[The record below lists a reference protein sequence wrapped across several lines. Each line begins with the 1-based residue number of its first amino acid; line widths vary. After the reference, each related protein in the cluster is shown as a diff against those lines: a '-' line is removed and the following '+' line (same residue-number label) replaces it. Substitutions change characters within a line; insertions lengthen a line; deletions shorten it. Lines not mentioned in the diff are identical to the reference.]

1 MLTSTRLLF
10 SVIAGGLALLLSAC
24 GASTFLAVEP
34 ARSNG
39 PWVNGHPT
47 SVVSHPDSVY
57 VRAGFIRAD
66 DNELVFEV
74 AYLNYSDKPI
84 LIAPETFYYM
94 AVPDTLTDSTR
105 VPAQFFEA
113 RRLAANPEVR
123 LGQLQARLK
132 EQERKADNVS
142 WFEILTSAANLVED
156 VSSIKKKETDQ
167 QVVERE
173 ARHQSDQAY
182 FDNQRLDHAEQADHL
197 YTQATALEA
206 VVLRNNT
213 LAPGQGMRG
222 QVFFPRMDVARKLRV
237 VVFFDE
243 RPVQFTFNQTLRG
256 TRQYQPASTA
266 VAQTQPH

>member
-1 MLTSTRLLF
+1 MITSTRLF
-10 SVIAGGLALLLSAC
+10 SMLLTGMLALLLSAC

-34 ARSNG
+34 AQSNG

-57 VRAGFIRAD
+57 VRAGFIQAD

-84 LIAPETFYYM
+84 LIAPKTFYYM
-94 AVPDTLTDSTR
+94 AVPDTLADSTR
-105 VPAQFFEA
+105 VPTQFFEA
-113 RRLAANPEVR
+113 RRLAADPEVR
-123 LGQLQARLK
+123 LGQLQAKLK
-132 EQERKADNVS
+132 EHERKADNVS
-142 WFEILTSAANLVED
+142 WFEILTSAVNIAED

-167 QVVERE
+167 QIAERE
-173 ARHQSDQAY
+173 ARHQDSQAF

-197 YTQATALEA
+197 YSQTTALEV
-206 VVLRNNT
+206 VVLRKNT
-213 LAPGQGMRG
+213 LEPGQGLRG
-222 QVFFPRMDVARKLRV
+222 QVFFPRMDVARKLRL

-256 TRQYQPASTA
+256 TRQYQPAPAA

>member
-1 MLTSTRLLF
+1 MLS
-10 SVIAGGLALLLSAC
+10 AGGLALLLSAC

-34 ARSNG
+34 ANSNG

-57 VRAGFIRAD
+57 VRAGFLRAD

-94 AVPDTLTDSTR
+94 AVPDTLADSTR

-113 RRLAANPEVR
+113 RRLAADPEVR
-123 LGQLQARLK
+123 LVQLQARLK
-132 EQERKADNVS
+132 EQERKATNVS
-142 WFEILTSAANLVED
+142 WFEILTTVTDLAED

-167 QVVERE
+167 QVAERE
-173 ARHQSDQAY
+173 ARHQDNQAF
-182 FDNQRLDHAEQADHL
+182 FDNLRLDHAEQAQQL
-197 YTQATALEA
+197 YSQTTALEA
-206 VVLRNNT
+206 VVLRKNT
-213 LAPGQGMRG
+213 LAPGQGLRG
-222 QVFFPRMDVARKLRV
+222 QVFFPRLDVARKLRL

-243 RPVQFTFNQTLRG
+243 RPVQFTFTQALRS
-256 TRQYQPASTA
+256 TRQYQPAPAA
-266 VAQTQPH
+266 VAQTEPR

>member
-1 MLTSTRLLF
+1 MSLTG
-10 SVIAGGLALLLSAC
+10 VLALLLSAC

-34 ARSNG
+34 AQSNG

-47 SVVSHPDSVY
+47 SVVGHPDSVY

-84 LIAPETFYYM
+84 LIAPETFYYV
-94 AVPDTLTDSTR
+94 AVPDTLADSVA
-105 VPAQFFEA
+105 VPAGYFES
-113 RRLAANPEVR
+113 RRLAANPAVR

-132 EQERKADNVS
+132 EQDRKATNVS
-142 WFEILTSAANLVED
+142 WFEILTMVVNTAED

-167 QVVERE
+167 QIAERE
-173 ARHQSDQAY
+173 NRHESTRAT
-182 FDNQRLDHAEQADHL
+182 FDDQRLDHAEQADQL
-197 YTQATALEA
+197 YSQASVLES
-206 VVLRNNT
+206 VMLCRDT
-213 LAPGQGMRG
+213 LNPGEGRKG

-243 RPVQFTFNQTLRG
+243 RPVQFTFSQTLRG
-256 TRQYQPASTA
+256 TRQYQAAPAA

>member
-1 MLTSTRLLF
+1 MPTSTCLSF
-10 SVIAGGLALLLSAC
+10 NIVAGGLALLLSAC

-57 VRAGFIRAD
+57 VRASFIRAD
-66 DNELVFEV
+66 EHELVFEV
-74 AYLNYSDKPI
+74 AFLNYADTPVR
-84 LIAPETFYYM
+84 IAPETFCYI
-94 AVPDTLTDSTR
+94 ALPDTLADSTC
-105 VPAQFFEA
+105 VPAPFFEA
-113 RRLAANPEVR
+113 RRLAADPEVR
-123 LGQLQARLK
+123 LSQLQAKLK

-142 WFEILTSAANLVED
+142 WFEILTSVASLAED

-167 QVVERE
+167 QVAERE
-173 ARHQSDQAY
+173 TRHQNNQAY

-206 VVLRNNT
+206 VVLRKTT
-213 LAPGQGMRG
+213 LAPGQGLRG
-222 QVFFPRMDVARKLRV
+222 QVFFPRMDEARKLRL
-237 VVFFDE
+237 VVFFNE

-256 TRQYQPASTA
+256 TRQYQPAPA
-266 VAQTQPH
+266 EVARTEHH